1 MNSSSKSP
9 NTACSRSDRHF
20 ASYTAATGAALALA
34 GSQPAEAAITYV
46 VPGAPISIP
55 ATLSGVY
62 LNLETGIFGITTG
75 SAPGWDVNPWSSTSF
90 QWYTTAVEG
99 GSIASSAVSGGQV
112 QSIAALTDLS
122 TLTYDPSPY
131 LLTSSPAFF
140 AGGNHF
146 VALTFLNG
154 AAAPQRAWL
163 EVTTTAVANARPAT
177 INRWAYSP
185 LAETLLAGQTG
196 AAVPEASTVGA
207 AGVLGLLAV
216 GAVGLRRRR
225 AA

>member
-1 MNSSSKSP
+1 MKHPLKNLRV
-9 NTACSRSDRHF
+9 SRERLDRHF
-20 ASYTAATGAALALA
+20 ASYTTVTGAALALA
-34 GSQPAEAAITYV
+34 GGPAAEAAITYV
-46 VPGAPISIP
+46 VPGAPINIP
-55 ATLSGVY
+55 ATTGGIY
-62 LNLETGIFGITTG
+62 LNLETGVFGITPA
-75 SAPGWDVNPWSSTSF
+75 SAPGWDVNPWGSANLQWFGTGSSS
-90 QWYTTAVEG
+90 
-99 GSIASSAVSGGQV
+99 SIASSAVTGGQV

-122 TLTYDPSPY
+122 TLTYDPDPFS
-131 LLTSSPAFF
+131 LGSSPAFF

-146 VALTFLNG
+146 VALIFLNG

-185 LAETLLAGQTG
+185 LAETLRAGDTG
-196 AAVPEASTVGA
+196 VAVPEASTVAA